1 MSVFGPI
8 SRRDLVKNLKKLG
21 FEGPYQGKKHD
32 FMVRGDATP
41 RIPNPHK
48 GDISRELLGR
58 VLEQAGVS
66 KEEWRNL

>member
-1 MSVFGPI
+1 MI
-8 SRRDLVKNLKKLG
+8 RDD
-21 FEGPYQGKKHD
+21 Y
-32 FMVRGDATP
+32 RP

-66 KEEWRNL
+66 REEWRNL